1 MFDFDFNA
9 RPVDVTDIEIWRDG
23 GTVSFVFVDA
33 KGQRLPCFVGG
44 KLRTDVGQMFTGN
57 VGDPRDKSRLI
68 AWDDAVY
75 QDVISALER
84 YLIYQVGSPQ
94 QQQEF
99 ERVGSVRD
107 DIRIDNAENRQAWL
121 LALALELM
129 RSRADSEKCVG

>member
-1 MFDFDFNA
+1 MFNFDFNA
-9 RPVDVTDIEIWRDG
+9 RPIDVTDIEIWRDG

-44 KLRTDVGQMFTGN
+44 KLRTDAGQLFTGD
-57 VGDPRDKSRLI
+57 VGDSRDKNRLI
-68 AWDDAVY
+68 AQDNAIY
-75 QDVISALER
+75 QNVISAIER
-84 YLIYQVGSPQ
+84 YLLYQVGSPE

-99 ERVGSVRD
+99 ERVNSVRE

-129 RSRADSEKCVG
+129 RSRARI